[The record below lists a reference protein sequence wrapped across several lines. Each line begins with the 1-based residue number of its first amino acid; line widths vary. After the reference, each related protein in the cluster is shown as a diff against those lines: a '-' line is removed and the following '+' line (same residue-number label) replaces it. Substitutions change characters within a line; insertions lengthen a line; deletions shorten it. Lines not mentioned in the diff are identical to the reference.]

1 MKTTMKRFASVLL
14 AISMIIVFSSSVI
27 VGAVEDIAAT
37 DTAEYYIEYD
47 YVNQTYNRIPIDSIP
62 DYAEM
67 TTNTYELSGMAS
79 ELPRLLAI
87 NEALTADTGISTFS
101 NIDDDGYTITSPTT
115 DPYSGVV
122 LILSKVTYT
131 NGTETQEEWM
141 RGTGF
146 MVAPDVMVTA
156 GHNIVQYKDGEFAS
170 MEVRIYYTYNIGTTN
185 PVNTTT
191 DYILPLMWTCYDY
204 SDAMIETNG
213 NDGVQASLQ
222 SDWCVVQLQ
231 EPITNVYNFSCEM
244 GVSTSIFT
252 TYCVSGYP
260 YCIAPTCTDNNC
272 LNNANLNHIESFIQC
287 TSEGKI
293 RKKNNY
299 MAFFTNNTRKGMSGG
314 PVYKKSNYVC
324 YAIDTCEDPEN
335 VFGSEYEGYNG
346 GTIINDKI
354 YNAIA
359 YYIER

>member
-1 MKTTMKRFASVLL
+1 MKTTMKRFASVIL

-27 VGAVEDIAAT
+27 VGAVEDIAAA
-37 DTAEYYIEYD
+37 DTTEYYIEYD
-47 YVNQTYNRIPIDSIP
+47 YVNQTYKRIPIDSIP

-101 NIDDDGYTITSPTT
+101 NIDDDGYTFTSPTA

-122 LILSKVTYT
+122 LILSRATYT
-131 NGTETQEEWM
+131 NGSQGTWHS
-141 RGTGF
+141 GTGF

-156 GHNIVQYKDGEFAS
+156 AHNILKYENGEFAS
-170 MEVRIYYTYNIGTTN
+170 MEVRVYPGYSSVFLPSETD
-185 PVNTTT
+185 

-204 SDAMIETNG
+204 SDAMIDTNG
-213 NDGVQASLQ
+213 DVADISALRN
-222 SDWCVVQLQ
+222 DWCVMQLQ
-231 EPITNVYNFSCEM
+231 ESVSGAYNFACET

-252 TYCVSGYP
+252 KYYVSGYP
-260 YCIAPTCTDNNC
+260 YCTIANC
-272 LNNANLNHIESFIQC
+272 YTNECNHSPAYIQC
-287 TSEGKI
+287 RSEGLI
-293 RKKNNY
+293 RKKDDY
-299 MAFFTNNTRKGMSGG
+299 MVFFTNNTRTGMSGG

-324 YAIDTCEDPEN
+324 YAIDTCEYPQLVLGDD
-335 VFGSEYEGYNG
+335 YAGYNG

>member
-1 MKTTMKRFASVLL
+1 MKTAMKRFASVIL

-27 VGAVEDIAAT
+27 VGAVEDIAAA
-37 DTAEYYIEYD
+37 DTTEYYIEYD
-47 YVNQTYNRIPIDSIP
+47 YVNQTYKRIPIDSIP

-67 TTNTYELSGMAS
+67 TTNTYELSGMSS

-87 NEALTADTGISTFS
+87 NEVLTADTGISTFS
-101 NIDDDGYTITSPTT
+101 NIDDDGYTYTPTTT

-122 LILSKVTYT
+122 LVMTKVD
-131 NGTETQEEWM
+131 GEWY

-156 GHNIVQYKDGEFAS
+156 GHNVVKYENGDFKSVEIRVYYHYDG
-170 MEVRIYYTYNIGTTN
+170 GTIN
-185 PVNTTT
+185 PVDTNE

-204 SDAMIETNG
+204 SDAMIDTNG
-213 NDGVQASLQ
+213 NDTAQVSLRN
-222 SDWCVVQLQ
+222 DWCVVQLQ
-231 EPITNVYNFSCEM
+231 SPISGVYNFACET

-252 TYCVSGYP
+252 TYYASGYP
-260 YCIAPTCTDNNC
+260 KCIVTTCTDNDC
-272 LNNANLNHIESFIQC
+272 RNNEDLEHIEPFVQY
-287 TSEGKI
+287 TSDGKI
-293 RKKNNY
+293 RKKDDY
-299 MAFFTNNTRKGMSGG
+299 MAFFTNNTRVGMSGG

-324 YAIDTCEDPEN
+324 YAIITCEHPEG
-335 VFGSEYEGYNG
+335 VFGTEYDGYNG

>member
-1 MKTTMKRFASVLL
+1 MKTTMKRFASVIL

-27 VGAVEDIAAT
+27 VGAVEDLAAA
-37 DTAEYYIEYD
+37 DTTEYYIEYD
-47 YVNQTYNRIPIDSIP
+47 YVNQTYKRIPIDSIP

-87 NEALTADTGISTFS
+87 NEVLTADTGISTFS
-101 NIDDDGYTITSPTT
+101 NIDDDGYTYTPTTT

-122 LILSKVTYT
+122 LVMTKVD
-131 NGTETQEEWM
+131 GEWY

-156 GHNIVQYKDGEFAS
+156 GHNIVKYENGNFKSVEIR
-170 MEVRIYYTYNIGTTN
+170 VYPYYDIVATN
-185 PVNTTT
+185 PVDTNS

-204 SDAMIETNG
+204 SDAVIEANG
-213 NDGVQASLQ
+213 YSNNPAVIQN
-222 SDWCVVQLQ
+222 DWCVIQLQ
-231 EPITNVYNFSCEM
+231 ESISEAYNFACEM

-260 YCIAPTCTDNNC
+260 YCIVAGCN
-272 LNNANLNHIESFIQC
+272 NNACGHTRAFFQC
-287 TSEGKI
+287 TTEGKI
-293 RKKNNY
+293 RKMDDY
-299 MAFFTNNTRKGMSGG
+299 LVYYTNNMRPGMSGG

-324 YAIDTCEDPEN
+324 YAINTREN
-335 VFGSEYEGYNG
+335 LNVVFGEEYAGYNA
-346 GTIINDKI
+346 GTIINSNI

>member
-1 MKTTMKRFASVLL
+1 MKRFASVLL

-27 VGAVEDIAAT
+27 AGAVEDIAAT
-37 DTAEYYIEYD
+37 DTVEYYIEYD
-47 YVNQTYNRIPIDSIP
+47 YVNQTYSRIPIDSIP

-87 NEALTADTGISTFS
+87 NEALSADTGISPLYNFD
-101 NIDDDGYTITSPTT
+101 NDPYTLTSPTA

-122 LILSKVTYT
+122 LVMIKVD
-131 NGTETQEEWM
+131 GTWY

-156 GHNIVQYKDGEFAS
+156 GHNVVFYENGNFKSTEIRVYPYYNGT
-170 MEVRIYYTYNIGTTN
+170 VNPIYTTA
-185 PVNTTT
+185 

-204 SDAMIETNG
+204 SDAMIDTNG
-213 NDGVQASLQ
+213 NSTDLVSLRN
-222 SDWCVVQLQ
+222 DWCVMQLQ
-231 EPITNVYNFSCEM
+231 ESIPNAYNFACET

-252 TYCVSGYP
+252 KYYATGYP
-260 YCIAPTCTDNNC
+260 KCKEPGCTNNKC
-272 LNNANLNHIESFIQC
+272 VEEGIHSQVFEQC

-293 RKKNNY
+293 RDKDNY
-299 MAFFTNNTRKGMSGG
+299 MVGFTNNTRIGMSGG

-324 YAIDTCEDPEN
+324 YAIITCERILMDGVE
-335 VFGSEYEGYNG
+335 YNG